1 MARIA
6 VPLLLL
12 MAIVLAG
19 CENMSF
25 DRDLWEQKKI
35 KFQSESLKQD
45 PAGAVSIAGLRPDY
59 SQVDATTLKSPI
71 GMNKAVTE
79 QGKKIF
85 DTFCYPC
92 HGPEGK
98 GTGSPVAEKYQAAD
112 APKPADLTADP
123 FNKLTE
129 GELFVRAVEGFG
141 TMNGY
146 KIDISDKEAWEIV
159 AYVFKL
165 QGRNA
170 N

>member
-12 MAIVLAG
+12 MAIVLTG

-25 DRDLWEQKKI
+25 DRNLWEQKKF
-35 KFQSESLKQD
+35 KFQEATYKPE
-45 PAGAVSIAGLRPDY
+45 PAGSVSIAGKRPDY

-71 GMNKAVTE
+71 GMDKVVTE
-79 QGKKIF
+79 QGKKHF

-98 GTGSPVAEKYQAAD
+98 GTGSPVAEKYQAAE
-112 APKPADLTADP
+112 APKPANLTEDP

-129 GELFVRAVEGFG
+129 GEMFVRVVEGFG
-141 TMNGY
+141 TMAGY
-146 KIDISDKEAWEIV
+146 KTDVSDKEAWEIV
-159 AYVFKL
+159 AYVFRL